1 MIREAL
7 FSLGSLYRD
16 DLRVTGYRFGSGEKA
31 ACIVGAMRGN
41 EIQQMFVASQ
51 IVHELRV
58 LEAQGRL
65 AQGKEIL
72 VIPSVNH
79 FSMNIGKRFWA
90 LDNTDINRMFP
101 GYDQGETTQ
110 RIAAKLFE
118 QVSPY
123 RLGIQFASF
132 YVPGHFLPHVK
143 MMDLGYQSPELGRAF
158 GLPYVLLRRPRPYD
172 STTLNYNWQV
182 WETQAF
188 SVYTTATEEIDERSA
203 RESVEAVLRFL
214 GAQGVI
220 ARGLYGPGEPCR
232 IVPENTLVA
241 VHAPVSGVYRRFFHP
256 GDRIRKGQVLCEIL
270 HPLEGDVVARVAS
283 PADGRV
289 FFAHH
294 SPLVSE
300 RGVVYKIITGE
311 GPVGSKA

>member
-1 MIREAL
+1 MIRETL

-16 DLRVTGYRFGSGEKA
+16 ELRVTGYRFGSGEKA

-41 EIQQMFVASQ
+41 EVQQMFVASQ
-51 IVHELRV
+51 LVHALRL
-58 LEAQGRL
+58 LEEQGGL
-65 AQGKEIL
+65 MPGKEIL

-118 QVSPY
+118 QVSGY
-123 RLGIQFASF
+123 ALGMQFASF
-132 YVPGHFLPHVK
+132 YMPGNFLPHVK
-143 MMDLGYQSPELGRAF
+143 MMDLGYQSPDLGRAF
-158 GLPYVLLRRPRPYD
+158 GLPYVLLRHPRPYD

-188 SVYTTATEEIDERSA
+188 SIYSTATDEIDERSA

-214 GAQGVI
+214 S
-220 ARGLYGPGEPCR
+220 ARGVLVPGLFGPGEPSR
-232 IVPENTLVA
+232 IVTESDLIP
-241 VHAPVSGVYRRFFHP
+241 VHAAVSGVYRRFFHP
-256 GDRIRKGQVLCEIL
+256 GDRIREGQVLCEIL
-270 HPLEGDVVARVAS
+270 HPLEGEVVARVAS
-283 PADGRV
+283 PVNGRV

-300 RGVVYKIITGE
+300 RSVVYKIITGE
-311 GPVGSKA
+311 

>member
-1 MIREAL
+1 MIRETL

-16 DLRVTGYRFGSGEKA
+16 ELRVTGYRFGSGEKA

-41 EIQQMFVASQ
+41 EVQQMFVASQ
-51 IVHELRV
+51 LVHALRL
-58 LEAQGRL
+58 LEEQGGL
-65 AQGKEIL
+65 MPGKEIL

-118 QVSPY
+118 QVSGY
-123 RLGIQFASF
+123 ALGMQFASF
-132 YVPGHFLPHVK
+132 YMPGNFLPHVK
-143 MMDLGYQSPELGRAF
+143 MMDLGYQSPDLGRAF
-158 GLPYVLLRRPRPYD
+158 GLPYVLLRHPRPYD

-188 SVYTTATEEIDERSA
+188 SIYSTATDEIDERSA

-214 GAQGVI
+214 S
-220 ARGLYGPGEPCR
+220 ARGVLVPGLFGPGEPSR
-232 IVPENTLVA
+232 IVTESDLIP
-241 VHAPVSGVYRRFFHP
+241 VHAAVSGVYRRFFHP
-256 GDRIRKGQVLCEIL
+256 GDRIREGQVLCEIL
-270 HPLEGDVVARVAS
+270 HPLEGEVVARVAS
-283 PADGRV
+283 PVNGRV

-311 GPVGSKA
+311 